1 MMDNAAILAKVDHTL
16 LKPEATWADI
26 KKLCDEAMEYHT
38 ASVCINPCFVKQAAE
53 YMKGAVPV
61 CTVVGF
67 PLGATDTATKVF
79 DVYGFGGDVSVDSVC
94 YDGYFEVRPAFVLD
108 LG

>member
-1 MMDNAAILAKVDHTL
+1 MMDIAAIMAKVDHTL

-26 KKLCDEAMEYHT
+26 QKICDEAMEYHT

-61 CTVVGF
+61 CTVIGF

-79 DVYGFGGDVSVDSVC
+79 EAKTAIENGASEVDMVINLS
-94 YDGYFEVRPAFVLD
+94 LIHI
-108 LG
+108 